1 MVIYCISMQ
10 WFREWEGFVKGKD
23 NGNWTEV
30 LPFHS
35 PTPLHPLVL
44 FKCLI
49 KKVKC
54 FPCDLLWRDRVSR
67 TNCQSIRFHRHMGGK
82 KANRFFF
89 FFFSYRKSK
98 FSGFYKQLIFK
109 RNCGVPVPS
118 FDFFFFKEF
127 ALVPRV
133 GFLSCSSKM
142 RRQNAFHWCS
152 TCPHIFFFSLLPL
165 LCIVTSIY
173 NSLHLARLQ
182 MSVFFLCLDFC
193 SSNICLLSVANGE
206 QILLFL

>member
-1 MVIYCISMQ
+1 MFSMRFTMERQ
-10 WFREWEGFVKGKD
+10 SFWNKLRVYMFSSTYGGK
-23 NGNWTEV
+23 
-30 LPFHS
+30 
-35 PTPLHPLVL
+35 
-44 FKCLI
+44 
-49 KKVKC
+49 
-54 FPCDLLWRDRVSR
+54 
-67 TNCQSIRFHRHMGGK
+67 K

-89 FFFSYRKSK
+89 SFFFPIENPNSQVFTNSSFSK
-98 FSGFYKQLIFK
+98 ETVESPFLLLI
-109 RNCGVPVPS
+109 
-118 FDFFFFKEF
+118 FFFKEF

-182 MSVFFLCLDFC
+182 MSVFFFFVLTSAPLIFVF
-193 SSNICLLSVANGE
+193 SL
-206 QILLFL
+206 

>member
-1 MVIYCISMQ
+1 MVIGQRSCLSIPPPYS
-10 WFREWEGFVKGKD
+10 
-23 NGNWTEV
+23 T
-30 LPFHS
+30 
-35 PTPLHPLVL
+35 PLVL

-54 FPCDLLWRDRVSR
+54 FPCDLLWRDRVSG
-67 TNCQSIRFHRHMGGK
+67 TNCQSICFHRHMGGK
-82 KANRFFF
+82 KRQIDFFSFFF
-89 FFFSYRKSK
+89 PIENPNSQVFTNSSFSKETVESP
-98 FSGFYKQLIFK
+98 FLPLI
-109 RNCGVPVPS
+109 
-118 FDFFFFKEF
+118 FFFKEF

-182 MSVFFLCLDFC
+182 MSVFFF
-193 SSNICLLSVANGE
+193 SLS
-206 QILLFL
+206 

>member
-1 MVIYCISMQ
+1 MVIGQRSCLSIPPPYS
-10 WFREWEGFVKGKD
+10 
-23 NGNWTEV
+23 T
-30 LPFHS
+30 
-35 PTPLHPLVL
+35 PLVL

-54 FPCDLLWRDRVSR
+54 FPCDLLWRDRVSG
-67 TNCQSIRFHRHMGGK
+67 TNCQSICFHRHMGGK
-82 KANRFFF
+82 KRQIDFFSFFF
-89 FFFSYRKSK
+89 PIENPNSQVFTNSSFSKETVESP
-98 FSGFYKQLIFK
+98 FLLLI
-109 RNCGVPVPS
+109 
-118 FDFFFFKEF
+118 FFFKEF

-182 MSVFFLCLDFC
+182 MSVFFFFVLTSAPL
-193 SSNICLLSVANGE
+193 ICVFSL
-206 QILLFL
+206 

>member
-1 MVIYCISMQ
+1 MVIGQRSCLSIPPPYS
-10 WFREWEGFVKGKD
+10 
-23 NGNWTEV
+23 T
-30 LPFHS
+30 
-35 PTPLHPLVL
+35 PLVL

-54 FPCDLLWRDRVSR
+54 FPCNLLWRDRVSG
-67 TNCQSIRFHRHMGGK
+67 TNCQSMFSSTYGGKK

-118 FDFFFFKEF
+118 FDFFLQRIRFSPPSRVSILLQQNEASKCIS
-127 ALVPRV
+127 LV
-133 GFLSCSSKM
+133 FHLSSY
-142 RRQNAFHWCS
+142 
-152 TCPHIFFFSLLPL
+152 FFFSLLPL

-182 MSVFFLCLDFC
+182 MSVFFFLCLDFC

-206 QILLFL
+206 QILLFCSVTKAFDILTSLLFDTVRI

>member
-54 FPCDLLWRDRVSR
+54 FPCDLLWRDRVSG
-67 TNCQSIRFHRHMGGK
+67 TNCPSIRFHRHMGGK
-82 KANRFFF
+82 KANRLFS
-89 FFFSYRKSK
+89 FFSYRKSK
-98 FSGFYKQLIFK
+98 LSGFYKQLIFK

-118 FDFFFFKEF
+118 FDFFLQRIRFSPPSRVSILLQQNEASKCIS
-127 ALVPRV
+127 LV
-133 GFLSCSSKM
+133 FHLSSYFCFPYFVLSHLFITACIWHACK
-142 RRQNAFHWCS
+142 CL
-152 TCPHIFFFSLLPL
+152 FFFFLLTSAPLIFVFSL
-165 LCIVTSIY
+165 
-173 NSLHLARLQ
+173 
-182 MSVFFLCLDFC
+182 
-193 SSNICLLSVANGE
+193 
-206 QILLFL
+206 

>member
-1 MVIYCISMQ
+1 MRFIMERQSFWNKLQVYTFSSTY
-10 WFREWEGFVKGKD
+10 GGK
-23 NGNWTEV
+23 
-30 LPFHS
+30 
-35 PTPLHPLVL
+35 
-44 FKCLI
+44 
-49 KKVKC
+49 
-54 FPCDLLWRDRVSR
+54 
-67 TNCQSIRFHRHMGGK
+67 K

-89 FFFSYRKSK
+89 FFFFPIENPNSQVFTNS
-98 FSGFYKQLIFK
+98 
-109 RNCGVPVPS
+109 S
-118 FDFFFFKEF
+118 FQKKLWSPRSFFWFFFFKEF

-152 TCPHIFFFSLLPL
+152 TCPHIFFFFLLPL

-182 MSVFFLCLDFC
+182 MSFFFLSLDFC

-206 QILLFL
+206 QILLFCSVTKAFDILTSLLFDTVRIWEYNSVTDVCNFTTNFLFFVFFQTHRDLSTIQR

>member
-54 FPCDLLWRDRVSR
+54 FPCDLLWRDRVSG
-67 TNCQSIRFHRHMGGK
+67 TNCKSIRFHRHMGEK
-82 KANRFFF
+82 KRQIDFFF
-89 FFFSYRKSK
+89 LFFPYRKSK

-118 FDFFFFKEF
+118 FDFFLQRIRFSPPSRVSILLQQNEASKCIS
-127 ALVPRV
+127 LV
-133 GFLSCSSKM
+133 FHLSSY
-142 RRQNAFHWCS
+142 
-152 TCPHIFFFSLLPL
+152 FFFLFASPTLY
-165 LCIVTSIY
+165 CHIY
-173 NSLHLARLQ
+173 L
-182 MSVFFLCLDFC
+182 
-193 SSNICLLSVANGE
+193 
-206 QILLFL
+206 

>member
-1 MVIYCISMQ
+1 MVIGQRSCLSIPPPYS
-10 WFREWEGFVKGKD
+10 
-23 NGNWTEV
+23 T
-30 LPFHS
+30 
-35 PTPLHPLVL
+35 PLVL

-54 FPCDLLWRDRVSR
+54 FPCDLLWRDRVSG
-67 TNCQSIRFHRHMGGK
+67 TNCQSICFHRHMGGK
-82 KANRFFF
+82 KRQIDFFSFFF
-89 FFFSYRKSK
+89 PIENPNSQFFTNSSFSKETVESP
-98 FSGFYKQLIFK
+98 FLLLI
-109 RNCGVPVPS
+109 
-118 FDFFFFKEF
+118 FFFKEF

-182 MSVFFLCLDFC
+182 MSFFFFLCLDFC

-206 QILLFL
+206 QILLFCSVTKAFDILTSLLFDTVRI

>member
-54 FPCDLLWRDRVSR
+54 FPCDLLWRDRVSG
-67 TNCQSIRFHRHMGGK
+67 TNCKSIRFHRHMGGK
-82 KANRFFF
+82 KRQIDFFF

-98 FSGFYKQLIFK
+98 FSGFYKQLISKETVESPFLLLI
-109 RNCGVPVPS
+109 
-118 FDFFFFKEF
+118 FFFKEF

-152 TCPHIFFFSLLPL
+152 TCPHIFFFLFASPTLY
-165 LCIVTSIY
+165 CHIY
-173 NSLHLARLQ
+173 L
-182 MSVFFLCLDFC
+182 
-193 SSNICLLSVANGE
+193 
-206 QILLFL
+206 